1 MRFLRGLGVGVLM
14 FVIWVFASIM
24 GALSFIG
31 EHGIG
36 TEMDLA
42 LMSPIWSIPLV
53 LSFIGMFL
61 GPIYYWIIEPI
72 RKKGKAPVKY
82 TPINPAGVGKV
93 ADFCQ
98 ECGWKNPSKQK
109 FCGNCG
115 ADLSIY

>member
-14 FVIWVFASIM
+14 FIMWIFVSIM
-24 GALSFIG
+24 GALDFIG
-31 EHGIG
+31 EHGLDA
-36 TEMDLA
+36 EFDLA

-53 LSFIGMFL
+53 ISFFGMFL

-72 RKKGKAPVKY
+72 RKRGKTRVKY
-82 TPINPAGVGKV
+82 TPSSPVGVGKV
-93 ADFCQ
+93 AGFCQ
-98 ECGWKNPSKQK
+98 ECGQKNPSKQT